1 MCTEGQNCQTHARFR
16 RDVMSSERWREHA
29 QYVTTLKIYFWP
41 RRYRSVGNAYV
52 VRLQMRAVD
61 SEIPFLYGI
70 VAMSFCQRLTV
81 ESWCKNLKQPLPTP
95 YKRLLNRKP

>member
-1 MCTEGQNCQTHARFR
+1 
-16 RDVMSSERWREHA
+16 MSSERRREHA

-61 SEIPFLYGI
+61 SEVPFLYGI

-81 ESWCKNLKQPLPTP
+81 ERWCNNLKQTTLNRCQPLPTP
-95 YKRLLNRKP
+95 FKRLLNRKP

>member
-1 MCTEGQNCQTHARFR
+1 
-16 RDVMSSERWREHA
+16 MSSERRREHA

-61 SEIPFLYGI
+61 SEVPLLYGI

-81 ESWCKNLKQPLPTP
+81 ESLCKNLKQTTLNRCQPVPTP